1 MEECYNPHQEVA
13 IDEAMVG
20 FKGRSSIKQY
30 MPMKP
35 TKRGFKIW
43 CLCDSSN
50 GYTYRIM
57 VYTGASTEKESG
69 GLGPAVV
76 LKLANPLLDK
86 SHFLYYDNYF
96 SSIDLAKTLL
106 SRKTYTI
113 AITRSNR
120 KKWPQELKDVKTMSK
135 RLTRGEHCSKI
146 VEDGKVECLVWKD
159 TKAVTLIN
167 TICNPTT
174 TTTVK
179 RKGKDGQTSRI
190 PCPESVKLY
199 NQHMG
204 GVDLA
209 DTRRKTYSCS
219 CHSKKW
225 WHRLFYYLVD
235 VSVVNAY
242 ILLAE
247 SPHCAKR
254 TQKEFILELSEQ
266 LLAVFNSRKH
276 PPHPSG
282 KAL

>member
-1 MEECYNPHQEVA
+1 
-13 IDEAMVG
+13 
-20 FKGRSSIKQY
+20 
-30 MPMKP
+30 
-35 TKRGFKIW
+35 
-43 CLCDSSN
+43 
-50 GYTYRIM
+50 
-57 VYTGASTEKESG
+57 
-69 GLGPAVV
+69 
-76 LKLANPLLDK
+76 
-86 SHFLYYDNYF
+86 
-96 SSIDLAKTLL
+96 
-106 SRKTYTI
+106 
-113 AITRSNR
+113 
-120 KKWPQELKDVKTMSK
+120 MSK

-159 TKAVTLIN
+159 TKAVILIN

-209 DTRRKTYSCS
+209 DARRKTYSCS
-219 CHSKKW
+219 RRSKKW

-235 VSVVNAY
+235 VSVVNVY

-266 LLAVFNSRKH
+266 LLAVFNSRKR

-282 KAL
+282 KALPSTQYTGQHFPERSKKSIRCRLCSLEGTRKKSSYDCSSCNPQDPVHLCIDPCFHLWHTKQKNTNSTTA